1 MRLLLLLL
9 LVIACAGSAAGHAL
23 QPVVLT
29 MTEQAP
35 HRFRIEARASGSAL
49 GEGAQLDWPAHCR
62 VSGTLLDCAPTGL
75 RGATLRTAQAR
86 EPEGG
91 TESRELFVVVRFLDG
106 TIESGVLRG
115 AGDRLALAPLSTTE
129 ASPAGPAR
137 GILRR
142 YAWLGMRHVV
152 GGADH
157 VLFVLALLFVVAR
170 ARPLLFA
177 LTAFTL
183 AHSLTLALATLGWV
197 RPEPRWVE
205 ALIALSVLL
214 LAREVLRPLSPQLE
228 PPTWT
233 SRHPMALCFTCG
245 LLHGLGFA
253 GALAEVGLPAG
264 QSALALF
271 AFNIGVELGQLGVVL
286 GVLGPLPWITR
297 ARLARPAAYVIGG
310 LAAAWTIE
318 RIAALFAR

>member
-1 MRLLLLLL
+1 
-9 LVIACAGSAAGHAL
+9 
-23 QPVVLT
+23 
-29 MTEQAP
+29 
-35 HRFRIEARASGSAL
+35 
-49 GEGAQLDWPAHCR
+49 
-62 VSGTLLDCAPTGL
+62 
-75 RGATLRTAQAR
+75 
-86 EPEGG
+86 
-91 TESRELFVVVRFLDG
+91 
-106 TIESGVLRG
+106 
-115 AGDRLALAPLSTTE
+115 
-129 ASPAGPAR
+129 
-137 GILRR
+137 
-142 YAWLGMRHVV
+142 MRHVT

-214 LAREVLRPLSPQLE
+214 LAREVLRPLSPRAEQ
-228 PPTWT
+228 PTWT

-264 QSALALF
+264 HSALALF
-271 AFNIGVELGQLGVVL
+271 AFNVGVELGQLGVVL
-286 GVLGPLPWITR
+286 AVLGPLRWIGR

-318 RIAALFAR
+318 RIAALFAQ